1 MADINYSEIDNIL
14 KKYDFS
20 KRSIFPILRD
30 IQDAYN
36 YIPRDVFPYVS
47 EKLSVDEN
55 LIYGV
60 VENYPFLSLEQKG
73 KYVIK
78 VCDGTLCHIKH
89 SGEILK
95 LLRDEL
101 GLSEDKTTTDD
112 LNFTLETVRCLG
124 ACGNAPTISINGK
137 IYTSVSADETSSLIS
152 QLRD

>member
-73 KYVIK
+73 KSVIK

-137 IYTSVSADETSSLIS
+137 IYTSVSADEISSLIS